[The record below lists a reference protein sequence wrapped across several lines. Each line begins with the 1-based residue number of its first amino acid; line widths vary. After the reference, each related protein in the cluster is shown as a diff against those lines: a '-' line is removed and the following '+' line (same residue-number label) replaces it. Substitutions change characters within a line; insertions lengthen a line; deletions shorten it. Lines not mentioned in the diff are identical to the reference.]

1 MLKRKII
8 RTLLNY
14 KAQMISML
22 LMIILGVGIFWD
34 VILSGIRLRQIEP
47 IIMKTLDILN
57 IVFIRIHLV

>member
-22 LMIILGVGIFWD
+22 LMIILGVGIF
-34 VILSGIRLRQIEP
+34 LGCNIEWYS
-47 IIMKTLDILN
+47 IKTNRTNYYEDTGYP
-57 IVFIRIHLV
+57 

>member
-22 LMIILGVGIFWD
+22 LMIILGVGIFLGCNIEWYSIKTNRTNYYED
-34 VILSGIRLRQIEP
+34 TGYPEYCIIVIY
-47 IIMKTLDILN
+47 
-57 IVFIRIHLV
+57 